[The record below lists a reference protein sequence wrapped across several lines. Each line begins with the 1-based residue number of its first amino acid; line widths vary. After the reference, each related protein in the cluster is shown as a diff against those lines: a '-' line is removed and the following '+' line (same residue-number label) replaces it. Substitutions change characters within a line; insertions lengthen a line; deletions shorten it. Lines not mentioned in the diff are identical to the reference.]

1 MDILSQL
8 FKKEEIDEILEMNP
22 NIQYQKKEDLRR
34 IIKLLA
40 DQKCSNR
47 ILRNILQTNPMV
59 LTRSPEDVEELIIKL
74 KEYNIL
80 HLDKLFDEYP
90 FILIKDAY
98 EIDGYFINKRNE
110 NMSLE
115 DARELLEKEP
125 FQIDV

>member
-22 NIQYQKKEDLRR
+22 NIQYQKKEDLRK

-98 EIDGYFINKRNE
+98 EIDGYFINKRSE
-110 NMSLE
+110 NISLE
-115 DARELLEKEP
+115 EARELLEKEP

>member
-22 NIQYQKKEDLRR
+22 NIQYQKKEDLRK

>member
-98 EIDGYFINKRNE
+98 EIDGYFINKRSE

-115 DARELLEKEP
+115 EARELLEKEP